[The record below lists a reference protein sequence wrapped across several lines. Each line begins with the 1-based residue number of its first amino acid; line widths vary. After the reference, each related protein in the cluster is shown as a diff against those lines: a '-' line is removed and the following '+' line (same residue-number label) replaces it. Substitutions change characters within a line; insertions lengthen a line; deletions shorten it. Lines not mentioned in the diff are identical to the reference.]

1 MDTGS
6 TLISRD
12 HLDRSHG
19 MSTDTM
25 YLLDLVPNIE
35 HNISNILCSS
45 DNNCKS
51 PDGKLTPTD
60 IKRGDGSDV
69 DSAPAEDNDLKSS
82 ESHLSKQK
90 RHRTR
95 FTPTQLN
102 ELERCFARTH
112 YPDVFM
118 REDLAARIG
127 LTESRV
133 QVWFQ
138 NRRAKWKKRK
148 KTTSVLRPPAPI
160 LPSHLAQSYNPN
172 PIDPLCTYHN
182 DHRWSAIAPSGVPT
196 MATTSLPSSNF
207 NQSSHDLLQQPYQP
221 RSTLSGLNQQ
231 LAQTPQLG
239 YQTGGFPTRDM
250 PISSSPTLQDL
261 QCSMPNGG
269 EYWRGTS
276 IAHLRRKALEH
287 SAGFGYR

>member
-1 MDTGS
+1 MDTHCCQ
-6 TLISRD
+6 
-12 HLDRSHG
+12 HLATCMQYITRITIVPRFDFIRS
-19 MSTDTM
+19 
-25 YLLDLVPNIE
+25 L
-35 HNISNILCSS
+35 
-45 DNNCKS
+45 
-51 PDGKLTPTD
+51 
-60 IKRGDGSDV
+60 
-69 DSAPAEDNDLKSS
+69 
-82 ESHLSKQK
+82 
-90 RHRTR
+90 
-95 FTPTQLN
+95 F
-102 ELERCFARTH
+102 
-112 YPDVFM
+112 
-118 REDLAARIG
+118 
-127 LTESRV
+127 

-239 YQTGGFPTRDM
+239 YQTGGFPIRDM

-269 EYWRGTS
+269 STGVAPVSRTYEGK
-276 IAHLRRKALEH
+276 HLNTVQDLATDKPFQINSNSSLSSVLRL
-287 SAGFGYR
+287 

>member
-1 MDTGS
+1 M
-6 TLISRD
+6 LR
-12 HLDRSHG
+12 RSCDSLSAEDSDLEQHTNFQTFADQ
-19 MSTDTM
+19 MRELHTPVEDLNRERNYFTM
-25 YLLDLVPNIE
+25 IE
-35 HNISNILCSS
+35 
-45 DNNCKS
+45 DNGKS
-51 PDGKLTPTD
+51 PDGKVSPTE
-60 IKRGDGSDV
+60 IKRTSDTVVV
-69 DSAPAEDNDLKSS
+69 DEDDAKS
-82 ESHLSKQK
+82 ESQLSKQK

-102 ELERCFARTH
+102 ELERCFSRTH

-172 PIDPLCTYHN
+172 PLDPLCTYHN
-182 DHRWSAIAPSGVPT
+182 DHRWPSVAPSGVPT
-196 MATTSLPSSNF
+196 MATTSLPSTHF
-207 NQSSHDLLQQPYQP
+207 NQSNHDILQQSYQQ
-221 RSTLSGLNQQ
+221 RNTLSGLNQQ
-231 LAQTPQLG
+231 LSQSPQVAYQAG
-239 YQTGGFPTRDM
+239 YASRDM

-261 QCSMPNGG
+261 QCNIPNGG

-276 IAHLRRKALEH
+276 IAQLRRKAFEH
-287 SAGFGYR
+287 TTGFSYR